1 MTLVWPACLDPQ
13 SMLRREARDL
23 SFSEK
28 FSSLSEFMSRASRLI
43 KRLDKALNGYESFGD
58 NPDSFVETVMS
69 GLETELGA
77 IRSKDKPE
85 LWAEICV
92 ERDRARIK
100 QAVLNRAMGQGSD

>member
-1 MTLVWPACLDPQ
+1 
-13 SMLRREARDL
+13 
-23 SFSEK
+23 
-28 FSSLSEFMSRASRLI
+28 MSRASRLI

-69 GLETELGA
+69 GLETELDA

-85 LWAEICV
+85 LWAEIYV

-100 QAVLNRAMGQGSD
+100 QAVLNRVMGQGSD